1 MYKIG
6 WAWGCNLT
14 LPRAFMIMEYPV
26 CVHVIDFH
34 LRCQQNAQG

>member
-1 MYKIG
+1 MFKLNFTI
-6 WAWGCNLT
+6 AVEMH
-14 LPRAFMIMEYPV
+14 MIMEYPV